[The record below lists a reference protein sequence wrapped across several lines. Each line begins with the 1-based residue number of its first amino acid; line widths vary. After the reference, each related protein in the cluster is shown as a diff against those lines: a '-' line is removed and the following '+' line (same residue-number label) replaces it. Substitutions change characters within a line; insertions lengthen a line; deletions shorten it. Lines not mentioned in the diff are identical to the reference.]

1 MNKRIQQLAEQAG
14 FYVDLNGG
22 KTGISVIEN
31 SLEQH
36 QHFERKVISVC

>member
-1 MNKRIQQLAEQAG
+1 MNKQMQALAEKAG
-14 FYVDLNGG
+14 MYVDLNGG